1 MAGGWASWPRTDL
14 LGELAMPLWVGGLAL
29 SILFLGALGLPL
41 SGEAFEWAEY
51 LLLGTLFPV
60 LAIGLA
66 IPRDRKPARD
76 VAVAAIQ
83 ALAATVCVLA
93 ASTFVVLQASVLLLA
108 LAVLTW
114 ALGVLLYRR
123 GMSREQ
129 APMTPLELLV
139 GLFLVMLAWT
149 VSSRLTAWMP
159 FLTGARTPPW
169 ALSALVVGASL
180 LATAALCRSRAR
192 SLGAPL
198 RRAATLTG
206 LVALAFASLRAE
218 PLPRAGAHHWGV
230 AVGPAELVRQG
241 GWLLWDVP
249 AQYGFLSTL
258 AVALTPGR
266 TIWDA
271 FYFLNAALLF
281 LSASVLFLLLRGP
294 RPGLLDCVFALALTT
309 GVVLLTGAW
318 LVPSVGPFR
327 FFWCYA
333 LLAILFWRS
342 RADPARRS
350 VVLAGGTL
358 AWLLGTLWSVE
369 SAAYCAAI
377 WLPAYA
383 LLVTRERGRGRV
395 VAIAGRLA
403 LPPLVLLSAGLLVAG
418 YYWLR
423 LGHGPDWP
431 AFAEYALAFAGG
443 FSARPIDP
451 HGGVWALLL
460 VSCTVATVGL
470 RLLARHGP
478 PSGLALAWGAW
489 AAVWA
494 TGSYFVSRSDERTT
508 TSLLPVFCVALALAL
523 RLLPP
528 LGPADAVS
536 RLVRLTLV
544 PVFSVLLALTLGHAR
559 GLVRFATDPPPV
571 HRTGIEA
578 LLPRA
583 DAALVDLLAQAH
595 VEADDPVA
603 YLDNMLNPLP
613 TRPIRGNPEHWMASH
628 RAWLP
633 TDPGALFM
641 PLAEPRGR
649 TYVRRF
655 VGRAR
660 LGGWLIESKRLPA
673 PRFQFPWLVEELQL
687 THRAT
692 AVHENE
698 AWRLTRFELR

>member
-1 MAGGWASWPRTDL
+1 
-14 LGELAMPLWVGGLAL
+14 MPLWVGGLAL
-29 SILFLGALGLPL
+29 GILFLGALGLPL
-41 SGEAFEWAEY
+41 SGEAFEWAQY
-51 LLLGTLFPV
+51 LMLGTLFPL
-60 LAIGLA
+60 LAIALA
-66 IPRDRKPARD
+66 ANRDRGPAPSL
-76 VAVAAIQ
+76 AVSSVQ
-83 ALAATVCVLA
+83 TLAATVCVLG
-93 ASTFVVLQASVLLLA
+93 ASTFVVRQASVLLLA

-114 ALGVLLYRR
+114 ALGVVLYRR

-129 APMTPLELLV
+129 APIIPAELLV
-139 GLFLVMLAWT
+139 GLFLVALAWT

-159 FLTGARTPPW
+159 FLTGARRSPY
-169 ALSALVVGASL
+169 ALSVLVGGSL
-180 LATAALCRSRAR
+180 LATAVLCRSRSR
-192 SLGAPL
+192 RLGAPL

-206 LVALAFASLRAE
+206 LVVLAFASLRAE
-218 PLPRAGAHHWGV
+218 PLSRLGAHHWGV

-258 AVALTPGR
+258 AVALAPGR

-309 GVVLLTGAW
+309 GVVFFFPGFSSFLTGSW
-318 LVPSVGPFR
+318 VLPSVGPFR

-333 LLAILFWRS
+333 LLAILFWHS

-350 VVLAGGTL
+350 LVLAGGTL

-369 SAAYCAAI
+369 SAAYCATI

-403 LPPLVLLSAGLLVAG
+403 VPPLVLLSAGLLVAG
-418 YYWLR
+418 YYRLR
-423 LGHGPDWP
+423 LGHGPDWQ
-431 AFAEYALAFAGG
+431 AFAEHALAFAGG

-451 HGGVWALLL
+451 HGAVWPLLL
-460 VSCTVATVGL
+460 VWCTVATVAL

-494 TGSYFVSRSDERTT
+494 TGSYFVSRSHETNAVY
-508 TSLLPVFCVALALAL
+508 LAPVFCVALAIAV

-528 LGPADAVS
+528 PATTDAVS

-544 PVFSVLLALTLGHAR
+544 PVFSVLLAMTLGHAP
-559 GLVRFATDPPPV
+559 GLVRFVSDPRPA
-571 HRTGIEA
+571 HRAGIEA

-583 DAALVDLLAQAH
+583 DAALVTLLAEAH
-595 VEADDPVA
+595 VGTEDPVA
-603 YLDNMLNPLP
+603 YLDASLNPLP
-613 TRPIRGNPEHWMASH
+613 ARPIRWNPEQWTASH
-628 RAWLP
+628 RTWLP

-641 PLAEPRGR
+641 PLAQLRGR
-649 TYVRRF
+649 TYIRRF
-655 VGRAR
+655 VRRAG
-660 LGGWLIESKRLPA
+660 LGGWLIESKVLGPG
-673 PRFQFPWLVEELQL
+673 RFELPWLLEELQL

-692 AVHENE
+692 AVYENE